1 MLTAF
6 FGFVFLFISLAAMF
20 SLFRT
25 SFLFFIKWRI
35 VVISGLEMLSSHFSA
50 LKSYVQFVLHFDGRY
65 DLMYLVDILGDAGVG
80 ICEIISLNYQLSL
93 FVFSPQL
100 QLIFGTDFFSNFR
113 DIICVLLVNAFFSF
127 VFLYISLTA
136 MFSLFRKSFFFL

>member
-1 MLTAF
+1 MITFLKMLTAF

-80 ICEIISLNYQLSL
+80 ICEIISLNY
-93 FVFSPQL
+93 
-100 QLIFGTDFFSNFR
+100 
-113 DIICVLLVNAFFSF
+113 
-127 VFLYISLTA
+127 
-136 MFSLFRKSFFFL
+136 